1 MNDQT
6 IAPADLKARHRAM
19 WALGNYPSVATDV
32 IADLGETL
40 VQATGITADDRVL
53 DIAAGSG
60 NASIPAAR
68 TGATVVAS
76 DLTPELS
83 DAGRREAADQGLEL
97 TWEVADAENL
107 PYSDAEFDAVIS
119 CVGIM
124 FAPFH
129 ETSAGELLRVTR
141 PGGRIGL
148 IAWTPEG
155 FIGQMFAAMKPFAP
169 APPPGATPPPR
180 WGDETHVR
188 ELFGNGVV
196 ALQASRKNLL
206 VDAFSTPEGYRDF
219 FKERYGPTIAVYRAI
234 ADQPERVAQL
244 DDALAD
250 VGRASYRPDGTMLWE
265 YLLVT
270 ARRAPA
276 TTP

>member
-1 MNDQT
+1 MDEQAT
-6 IAPADLKARHRAM
+6 APPDLKVRHRAM

-40 VQATGITADDRVL
+40 VAATGISADDRVL

-68 TGATVVAS
+68 TGAEVTAS
-76 DLTPELS
+76 DLTPELLEC
-83 DAGRREAADQGLEL
+83 GKREATAQGLEL
-97 TWEVADAENL
+97 TWEVADAEDL
-107 PYSDAEFDAVIS
+107 PYRDGEFDVVIS

-129 ETSAGELLRVTR
+129 HRSADEMLRVVR
-141 PGGRIGL
+141 PDGRIGL
-148 IAWTPEG
+148 ISWTPEG

-188 ELFGNGVV
+188 ELLGDRVHDV
-196 ALQASRKNLL
+196 RAHRENLL
-206 VDAFSTPEGYRDF
+206 VDAFATPEGYRDF

-234 ADQPERVAQL
+234 ADQPERVAEL
-244 DDALAD
+244 DEALAEL
-250 VGRASYRPDGTMLWE
+250 GRRHHRPDGTMLWE
-265 YLLVT
+265 YLLLT
-270 ARRAPA
+270 AHRSG
-276 TTP
+276 

>member
-1 MNDQT
+1 MNEQV
-6 IAPADLKARHRAM
+6 AASSDLKARHRAM

-40 VQATGITADDRVL
+40 VAATGITDQDRVL

-68 TGATVVAS
+68 TGADVIAS
-76 DLTPELS
+76 DLTPELLES
-83 DAGRREAADQGLEL
+83 GRQEATAQGLEL

-107 PYSDAEFDAVIS
+107 PYHDAEFDAVMS

-129 ETSAGELLRVTR
+129 QRSADELLRVVR
-141 PGGRIGL
+141 PDGRIGL
-148 IAWTPEG
+148 ISWTPEG

-188 ELFGNGVV
+188 ELFTSRVHDV
-196 ALQASRKNLL
+196 QASREHLL
-206 VDAFSTPEGYRDF
+206 VDAFSTPEGFRDF

-234 ADQPERVAQL
+234 ADHPDRVAEL
-244 DDALAD
+244 DAALAEL
-250 VGRASYRPDGTMLWE
+250 GERHHRPDGTMLWE
-265 YLLVT
+265 YLLFT
-270 ARRAPA
+270 ARRSN
-276 TTP
+276 